1 MMPALGAG
9 GRWFKSDRPHSDKII
24 EMSKYPNSNEL
35 KQIMKTLWIE
45 EGTYKRLTSVLEDVM
60 HFTKKD
66 VNYDDILNELID
78 VYQENV
84 WGNIGGPVGGG

>member
-1 MMPALGAG
+1 
-9 GRWFKSDRPHSDKII
+9 
-24 EMSKYPNSNEL
+24 
-35 KQIMKTLWIE
+35 MKTLRIE

-60 HFTKKD
+60 HYTKKD

-84 WGNIGGPVGGG
+84 WGSIGGPVGGG